1 MRGRGLEREPQ
12 PVDVEVEAG
21 SRGGM
26 SPTESDKDTGRAMIE
41 IEEGAWR
48 VGQERYPATLQEVR
62 TTTATGRSLLSVHL
76 RSPITA
82 RHVVEAW
89 FAHLDRDAALGP
101 QVGAHV
107 ALRIWDGAR
116 PLPLDPRQLPS
127 GRISAPEILHGL
139 RAADVEEIV
148 QVLRE
153 AAGTAGGDA
162 DGPHQPRC
170 VLRRANGQWLFA
182 ACPPEFDLSGAEDD
196 EPVGDTTSSLP
207 GPATPLADAL
217 LSRPSRGAA
226 SDAGGR
232 RDDHGASGPSSGR
245 PGPSGDPRRPREGS
259 APRPSRPTDEPVAEP
274 AEGVADGD

>member
-1 MRGRGLEREPQ
+1 MEVGTGSAGLRAP
-12 PVDVEVEAG
+12 
-21 SRGGM
+21 S
-26 SPTESDKDTGRAMIE
+26 TESDKDTGRAMIE

-62 TTTATGRSLLSVHL
+62 ATTATGRSLLSVHL

-82 RHVVEAW
+82 RYLVEAW

-127 GRISAPEILHGL
+127 GRISAPDILHGL
-139 RAADVEEIV
+139 RSADVEEIV

-153 AAGTAGGDA
+153 AAHAAGGDA
-162 DGPHQPRC
+162 DGPDQPRC
-170 VLRRANGQWLFA
+170 VLRRANGQWLFSV
-182 ACPPEFDLSGAEDD
+182 CPAELDLGGAEDGQ
-196 EPVGDTTSSLP
+196 PAGDAISPSP
-207 GPATPLADAL
+207 GPATPRADAL
-217 LSRPSRGAA
+217 FSHPFDDAA
-226 SDAGGR
+226 PDAGR
-232 RDDHGASGPSSGR
+232 RDHQGASGPSSGR
-245 PGPSGDPRRPREGS
+245 PGPSGDPRRPRAGS
-259 APRPSRPTDEPVAEP
+259 APRPSQPTDATTVEP